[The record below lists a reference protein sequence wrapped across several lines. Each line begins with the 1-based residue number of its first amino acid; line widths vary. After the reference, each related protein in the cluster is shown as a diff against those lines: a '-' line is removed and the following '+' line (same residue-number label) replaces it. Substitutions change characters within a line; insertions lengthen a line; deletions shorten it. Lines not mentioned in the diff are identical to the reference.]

1 MTRMRKMLLLDQN
14 KTPQNT
20 VYYLSAVIMG
30 LLAHNDNLD
39 YIELLERLEIQSKR
53 DVNPIFFGLALNF
66 LYLIDKIRLDE
77 RGNLHVS

>member
-1 MTRMRKMLLLDQN
+1 
-14 KTPQNT
+14 
-20 VYYLSAVIMG
+20 MG

>member
-1 MTRMRKMLLLDQN
+1 MLLLDQN